1 MVKHLRFNFNQK
13 RSPFIDHRND
23 VLTAAARRL
32 SGLVVVLD
40 DSNLGSTKA
49 LLQAGVRPSRV
60 HAFTDRDRK
69 RFSWKVRQLGATPH
83 VGHFRQLPERLPA
96 SGAELVYY
104 DGCRG
109 SPDNVFEDLEPLL
122 RRCPPKALMVTFVR
136 RCSQYWPDTTK
147 VLGLLSW
154 LASEGYAPAGGWAA
168 VTRAVST
175 DGKAFNLFLDRF
187 GDGRLAQLEP
197 MCGAAARTFAM
208 PEDGNAPGGAARLR
222 RRPFEELQRRLWRLR
237 RELPRRPPVFCA
249 KRDPRVG
256 RMEKLRDDIC
266 AAGRSAERR
275 LQLAVS
281 LPWFWARYRQW
292 STRPSSRAKRA
303 RLPPARQLRLFL
315 AHFEPAAPLLRA
327 ARRPLLFS
335 ELCPPQARRQLAG
348 WMRQRRQPEA
358 GAAPA
363 APRSPAPPP
372 PRKALRTKT
381 TPPLRGRFDVVLAP
395 LLQPCG
401 KAEAF
406 AALRR
411 AAALVEEGGHLLVTL
426 RSASAN
432 GLATAAWVLQAEE
445 LLAAPVDGARFE
457 RLARARACEDPA
469 PAAAAAVFD
478 RAELQDVSEL
488 GSLLLRRREL

>member
-1 MVKHLRFNFNQK
+1 MVKQLRFNFNQK

-60 HAFTDRDRK
+60 HAFTDRNRK

-96 SGAELVYY
+96 GGAELVYY

-109 SPDNVFEDLEPLL
+109 SPANVFEDLEPLL

-154 LASEGYAPAGGWAA
+154 LASEGFAPAGGWAA

-197 MCGAAARTFAM
+197 MSGAAARAFEM
-208 PEDGNAPGGAARLR
+208 PDECKAPGGAARLR
-222 RRPFEELQRRLWRLR
+222 RCCCFEGLRRRLRRLR
-237 RELPRRPPVFCA
+237 RELPRRPPILCA
-249 KRDPRVG
+249 RRDPRVG

-275 LQLAVS
+275 LQLAAP
-281 LPWFWARYRQW
+281 LPWFWALYRKW
-292 STRPSSRAKRA
+292 AARPSSRTKRA

-315 AHFEPAAPLLRA
+315 AHFEPGAPLLRT

-335 ELCPPQARRQLAG
+335 ELCPPQARRQLEG
-348 WMRQRRQPEA
+348 WMRQRRRQAEA
-358 GAAPA
+358 GAAAPA
-363 APRSPAPPP
+363 APRSPAPP

-395 LLQPCG
+395 LLQPCD

-406 AALRR
+406 AALQR

-426 RSASAN
+426 RSGSAN
-432 GLATAAWVLQAEE
+432 ALATTAWVLQAEE

-457 RLARARACEDPA
+457 RLARERVCDD
-469 PAAAAAVFD
+469 AASAAVFE
-478 RAELQDVSEL
+478 RAELKDVSEL